1 MEIRV
6 GQRSQVVIPLELR
19 RRMGVR
25 DGDMLHAQLDDFG
38 RLVLEKVESDP
49 LLRLIEAGRG
59 LFAGQDAVAYQ
70 RIQRDDGFESAPA

>member
-25 DGDMLHAQLDDFG
+25 DGDLLQAQLDDQG
-38 RLVLEKVESDP
+38 RLVLEKVEADP
-49 LLRLIEAGRG
+49 LLRLIQAGQG
-59 LFAGQDAVAYQ
+59 LFAGQDAVGYQ
-70 RIQRDDGFESAPA
+70 RVQRDDGFESAPS